1 MVVPVTIR
9 TNTIMKNYHLA
20 KLLLHPFQN
29 AFPHTNTYKNWGCV
43 HLFECTCSCS
53 FAGVCLERERE
64 RERETYNNNYAWS
77 YHFCHW

>member
-9 TNTIMKNYHLA
+9 TNTIMKNYLA
-20 KLLLHPFQN
+20 ELLLHPFQN
-29 AFPHTNTYKNWGCV
+29 AFPHTNTYTNWGCV
-43 HLFECTCSCS
+43 RLFVCTCSCS